1 MQEQSRANQRNQ
13 ISDPKDIAIKIM
25 GETNAI
31 NRSKDNLTTTIRT
44 LITSSEQ
51 LVVAFTDQ
59 QQQTIM
65 LAKEVETLNKKI
77 ADLEA
82 AYITL
87 EKENLKLTAV
97 NEISETIVESINTEQ
112 EKDPAEEVVN
122 G

>member
-1 MQEQSRANQRNQ
+1 MQEQSRANQRHQ